1 MNESV
6 SNIINHLSAIPVTK
20 AYIEYRKKHWEL
32 GYSKAEVQLDA
43 QLLEYY
49 LITLGLVGKTNSIK
63 NDFYYDYMLVDVK
76 EVNNKWFNVG
86 GKSGDK
92 KHWWIDNVN
101 EGNLTHFLF
110 IKTDRDSSK
119 LLSVGD
125 TVNVLE
131 HKLYAAM
138 DIINQL
144 EKSNYGGYYMDP
156 KKIFNN
162 KEQ

>member
-1 MNESV
+1 
-6 SNIINHLSAIPVTK
+6 
-20 AYIEYRKKHWEL
+20 
-32 GYSKAEVQLDA
+32 
-43 QLLEYY
+43 
-49 LITLGLVGKTNSIK
+49 
-63 NDFYYDYMLVDVK
+63 MLVDVK